1 MKPAPF
7 EIERPTR
14 LDDVLRLLAANT
26 GDARVIAGGQSL
38 VPLMNL
44 RMATPSLLIDL
55 NRVEALQG
63 IRVDGPWLRIG
74 AMTRQ
79 QRLLSDPLIA
89 AHAPLLARALPHI
102 GHVQTRNRG
111 TIGGSLA
118 HADPS
123 AELPVCMVALGATLS
138 VGSASGGRTIPAREF
153 FTDILSTTLQPDEV
167 LVEIAIPRAPPGTRA
182 WFIEFARRHGDLE
195 QGRDPSRH
203 AVLHVERSAPVEVA
217 VLLDER
223 ERVPRPVR
231 ALRGNDIEVPDQQ
244 HGAPSPATSVANDEV
259 PVVDAELEELAKEVA
274 GRFRRVRPASAA
286 SG

>member
-63 IRVDGPWLRIG
+63 ICVDGPWLRIG

-123 AELPVCMVALGATLS
+123 AELPVCVVALGATLS

-182 WFIEFARRHGDLE
+182 WFIEFARRHGDFAIASCAAQFVADPRSPRLE
-195 QGRDPSRH
+195 VALGGVGSIPHCCTGLVAALAAAGFSRANLAQVIESEVALLSPLEDLQAD
-203 AVLHVERSAPVEVA
+203 AVLRRQLARVA
-217 VLLDER
+217 LNGCLTEIL
-223 ERVPRPVR
+223 P
-231 ALRGNDIEVPDQQ
+231 
-244 HGAPSPATSVANDEV
+244 
-259 PVVDAELEELAKEVA
+259 
-274 GRFRRVRPASAA
+274 
-286 SG
+286 